1 MVSDKLAKKVCEAIA
16 EQKLWPLDMW
26 KAVKSRTGK
35 DYIECGFV
43 FDEAVSSVDEII
55 GDGMYEA
62 LGQNVDDYA
71 IVEIDGSINVIIRKV
86 L

>member
-16 EQKLWPLDMW
+16 EQKFWPLDMW

-43 FDEAVSSVDEII
+43 FDEGVSSIETII
-55 GDGMYEA
+55 SDGMYEA
-62 LGQNVDDYA
+62 LGQNVDDYD
-71 IVEIDGSINVIIRKV
+71 IMEIDGHINVIIRKV